1 MIAVL
6 AAFGAAFGRSTSP
19 AGEVPAAAFRIH
31 IDPATGRTIVP
42 TTPPPPASELPSAT
56 TSGVGLAVVP
66 APGGG
71 VMIDLGGRFRSAM
84 TSHVEP
90 DGRTVT
96 SCDAPGSGARG
107 AAPAR

>member
-1 MIAVL
+1 ML
-6 AAFGAAFGRSTSP
+6 AAFGAAFGTSTSP
-19 AGEVPAAAFRIH
+19 AGEVPPAALRIY

-42 TTPPPPASELPSAT
+42 TTPPPSAADLPNAS
-56 TSGVGLAVVP
+56 TSGAGLAVVP

-84 TSHVEP
+84 TGHVDR

-96 SCDAPGSGARG
+96 SCDTPDRG
-107 AAPAR
+107 AHGAVPAR